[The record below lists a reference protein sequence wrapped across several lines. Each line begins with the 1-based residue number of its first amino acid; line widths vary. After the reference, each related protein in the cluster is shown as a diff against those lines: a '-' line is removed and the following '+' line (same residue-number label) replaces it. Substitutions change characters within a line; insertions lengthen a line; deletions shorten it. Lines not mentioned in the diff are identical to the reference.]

1 MIWLAVG
8 LSSVAAGFLQTVT
21 GFGAATVLMLVLPYF
36 LDMAAAPALS
46 SSICMGLAASLALR
60 FRRAIRPRL
69 VLLPSLIYT
78 VTSVVA
84 IRLAAGADL
93 RLLSIAFGVFL
104 ILLSGYF
111 LFFGSKAA
119 LKGGPMSMAVCSAVS
134 GVCAG
139 LFSIGGPTMALY
151 YLAVTERKEE
161 YLANIQFLFAFTYA
175 AGLPARI
182 SSGAY
187 TAALLPMTVLG
198 IAAILAGRQLGLRV
212 SERLDVERVKTLVF
226 LYVGIT
232 GILTL
237 IQQLG

>member
-111 LFFGSKAA
+111 LFFGAKAA
-119 LKGGPMSMAVCSAVS
+119 LKGGPLSMAVCSRS
-134 GVCAG
+134 S
-139 LFSIGGPTMALY
+139 LLSSS
-151 YLAVTERKEE
+151 
-161 YLANIQFLFAFTYA
+161 
-175 AGLPARI
+175 ARD
-182 SSGAY
+182 
-187 TAALLPMTVLG
+187 
-198 IAAILAGRQLGLRV
+198 ILR
-212 SERLDVERVKTLVF
+212 
-226 LYVGIT
+226 
-232 GILTL
+232 
-237 IQQLG
+237 

>member
-1 MIWLAVG
+1 MVFLAVG

-36 LDMAAAPALS
+36 FDMAAAPALS

-60 FRRAIRPRL
+60 FRHAIRLRL

-78 VTSVVA
+78 AVSILA

-93 RLLSIAFGVFL
+93 RLLSIGFGVFL
-104 ILLSGYF
+104 TALSVYF

-119 LKGGPMSMAVCSAVS
+119 LKSGPVSMVACSAVS
-134 GVCAG
+134 GMCAG

-161 YLANIQFLFAFTYA
+161 YLGNIQLLFAVTYA
-175 AGLPARI
+175 AGLPQRV

-198 IAAILAGRQLGLRV
+198 IGAILAGRQLGLRV
-212 SERLDVERVKTLVF
+212 SERLDPERVKKLVF
-226 LYVGIT
+226 LYVGLT
-232 GILTL
+232 GIFTL
-237 IQQLG
+237 VRHLV

>member
-1 MIWLAVG
+1 MVFLAVG
-8 LSSVAAGFLQTVT
+8 LSSAAAGFLQTVT

-36 LDMAAAPALS
+36 FDMAASPALS

-60 FRRAIRPRL
+60 FRHAIRLRL

-78 VTSVVA
+78 AVS
-84 IRLAAGADL
+84 ILAAGADL
-93 RLLSIAFGVFL
+93 RLLSIGFGVFL
-104 ILLSGYF
+104 TALSVYF

-119 LKGGPMSMAVCSAVS
+119 LKSGRVSMVVCSAVS

-161 YLANIQFLFAFTYA
+161 YLGNIQFLFAVTYA
-175 AGLPARI
+175 AGLPQRV

-198 IAAILAGRQLGLRV
+198 IGAILAGRQLGLRV
-212 SERLDVERVKTLVF
+212 SERLDPERVKKLVF
-226 LYVGIT
+226 LYVGLT

-237 IQQLG
+237 VRHLV

>member
-1 MIWLAVG
+1 MVFLAVG
-8 LSSVAAGFLQTVT
+8 LSSAAAGFLQTVT

-36 LDMAAAPALS
+36 FDMAAAPALS

-60 FRRAIRPRL
+60 FRHAIRLRL

-78 VTSVVA
+78 AVSILA

-93 RLLSIAFGVFL
+93 RLLSIGFL
-104 ILLSGYF
+104 TALSVYF

-119 LKGGPMSMAVCSAVS
+119 LKSGPVSMVACSAVS

-161 YLANIQFLFAFTYA
+161 YLGNIQFLFAVTYA
-175 AGLPARI
+175 AGLPQRV

-198 IAAILAGRQLGLRV
+198 IGAILAGRQLGLRV
-212 SERLDVERVKTLVF
+212 SERLDPERVKKLVF
-226 LYVGIT
+226 LYVGLT

-237 IQQLG
+237 VRHLV

>member
-36 LDMAAAPALS
+36 YNMTAAPALS

-60 FRRAIRPRL
+60 FRHAIRLRL
-69 VLLPSLIYT
+69 VLARALIYT
-78 VTSVVA
+78 AVSILA
-84 IRLAAGADL
+84 IRLASEADL
-93 RLLSIAFGVFL
+93 HLLSIAFGIFL

-111 LFFGSKAA
+111 LLLGEKVSWNA
-119 LKGGPMSMAVCSAVS
+119 GPLSMAVCSAVS
-134 GVCAG
+134 GACAG

-151 YLAVTERKEE
+151 YLAATREKEE
-161 YLANIQFLFAFTYA
+161 YLANIQFLFALTYA
-175 AGLPARI
+175 AGLPARVY
-182 SSGAY
+182 SGAY
-187 TAALLPMTVLG
+187 TASLLPMTALG
-198 IAAILAGRQLGLRV
+198 IAAILAGRQLGLSLSRK
-212 SERLDVERVKTLVF
+212 LNAERVKKLVF

-237 IQQLG
+237 VQQLL